1 MGGLGER
8 LAVLLVATASA
19 RFVLDE
25 SFPDLSLVPAEVRA
39 NFSNV
44 RCVAFD
50 GHDLHAVGLGS
61 PPILTFSGQD
71 GAFLRA
77 WGADALVYPHGCVAK
92 RTAAGGE
99 LWVADSINDPV
110 HKRYGDFTVRR
121 VAIAG
126 GALLGKLGVSGV
138 ERSTR
143 DPLGIAEVTDVA
155 WDGPDLRVSGVV
167 SRPSPRV
174 PYADRRYVAD
184 GGDGNG
190 KNERVSRVD
199 GATFAPTW
207 IRGTNGTVD
216 LGDDA
221 RHGGFLQLHSVTVD
235 TKRGRLWLADRGHGR
250 VVALDAATGAFLGDW
265 PCVSDVNGAGPNAVR
280 YDQARD
286 RVVVTVGNGGPRHV
300 PKAASFVFALDAAAA
315 PGDCAWAAGS
325 APVNT
330 TTTDNAHEIDVDAA
344 TGDVY
349 VAFEDAAL
357 GMPRRY
363 RSAASESDRTPI

>member
-1 MGGLGER
+1 M
-8 LAVLLVATASA
+8 
-19 RFVLDE
+19 
-25 SFPDLSLVPAEVRA
+25 
-39 NFSNV
+39 
-44 RCVAFD
+44 
-50 GHDLHAVGLGS
+50 
-61 PPILTFSGQD
+61 
-71 GAFLRA
+71 
-77 WGADALVYPHGCVAK
+77 
-92 RTAAGGE
+92 
-99 LWVADSINDPV
+99 
-110 HKRYGDFTVRR
+110 
-121 VAIAG
+121 
-126 GALLGKLGVSGV
+126 
-138 ERSTR
+138 
-143 DPLGIAEVTDVA
+143 
-155 WDGPDLRVSGVV
+155 
-167 SRPSPRV
+167 
-174 PYADRRYVAD
+174 AD

-280 YDQARD
+280 YDEARD

-315 PGDCAWAAGS
+315 PGDCAWAAGG